1 MDIDQAVR
9 WAAGR
14 IHGVLIT
21 IRADGRPQS
30 SDIVYRVVDSTFAI
44 SVTDG
49 RAKTRN
55 LRRDP
60 RAVLHISEPSSSSY
74 VSLDG
79 TVSLSRIATDPGD
92 DTADALVDYYRGVT
106 GGEHDD
112 WATYRRAMV
121 DEQRLIATFRPG
133 RAVGRITSGERGAGD

>member
-1 MDIDQAVR
+1 MDIEHAVR

-14 IHGVLIT
+14 RLAALIT
-21 IRADGRPQS
+21 LRADGRAQS
-30 SDIVYRVVDSTFAI
+30 SDVVYQVVDGTFVI
-44 SVTDG
+44 SITDG

-60 RAVLHISEPSSSSY
+60 RAVLHISEPSSWSY

-79 TVSLSRIATDPGD
+79 IVELSDVATDPD
-92 DTADALVDYYRGVT
+92 DDIVDALVGYYRSVN

-112 WATYRRAMV
+112 WPAYRRAMV
-121 DEQRLIATFRPG
+121 EERRLIATFRPG
-133 RAVGRITSGERGAGD
+133 RAVGQVNSGEPA